1 MAAQFLGRLDS
12 TVGIS
17 QLDLATCGACV
28 VMGLIENMAAGVFCA
43 ISV

>member
-17 QLDLATCGACV
+17 YLDLAACGACV
-28 VMGLIENMAAGVFCA
+28 VMGVVENMAVCFFCA
-43 ISV
+43 IGV